1 MNIKNLIL
9 NTYKLIFIFEKTQ
22 YLNFVYLIFL
32 MLIGALLET
41 LSIGLVLPILSSIM
55 NPNLI
60 SSSNE
65 ILKFFNIGIQNYDQ
79 FSLIIYAVV
88 IFFIIYLIKNI
99 FLSYLFWKQSKFIY
113 GLMASV
119 AFRLFKIYIYKPYI
133 FHIENNSS
141 ELIRNLTSEMNL
153 FNGAVKSLTVLLTEI
168 LVLFGVIFLLL
179 YLQPAATL
187 SVSLV
192 LLIFSSLFYL
202 LIKNNIKKWGEDR
215 QFHERYR
222 IQHLQ
227 QSIGGNKE
235 IKILKNEREF
245 INQFFKHNKE
255 WGDIGQKQNFIEA
268 IPRILL
274 EIIAL
279 GMLSILIIVLIS
291 AGTVIDQLVPI
302 VAMFG
307 AAAFR
312 LIPSMNRTMGALQRL
327 IYTSPVIT
335 VIHNELINEN
345 KNADSENNNQLK
357 TKKKSFKD
365 WREIRLKNINYKYPK
380 SDNYIL
386 KNLDLIFHR
395 GQSIGIIGKSGEGKS
410 TLIDVFLNLLPLNNG
425 EILIDGN
432 KINTDLESWRNEI
445 GYVPQSIFLLDD
457 TLKKN
462 IALGVNDKDINNEK
476 LNKSIFLS
484 QLEDFVTSLAA
495 GYETNVGERGVQ
507 ISGGQSQRIG
517 IARALY
523 NDPSI
528 IVFDEATSSL
538 DINTESE
545 VMKSIDM
552 LKGDKSIILVTH
564 RLITLKNC
572 DVIYELNNGMLEKK
586 TYDQLGAD

>member
-9 NTYKLIFIFEKTQ
+9 NTYKLIFIFEKVQ
-22 YLNFVYLIFL
+22 YSNFVYLIFL

-55 NPNLI
+55 NPTLI

-65 ILKFFNIGIQNYDQ
+65 ILNFFNNSIQNYDQ

-88 IFFIIYLIKNI
+88 IFFLIYFIKNI

-141 ELIRNLTSEMNL
+141 ELIRNLTTEMNL
-153 FNGAVKSLTVLLTEI
+153 FNGAVKSLMVLLTEI
-168 LVLFGVIFLLL
+168 LVLFGIIFLLL

-192 LLIFSSLFYL
+192 LLVFSSLFYL

-245 INQFFKHNKE
+245 IYQFFKHNKE

-279 GMLSILIIVLIS
+279 GLLSILIIVLIS
-291 AGTVIDQLVPI
+291 TGTVIDQLVPI

-312 LIPSMNRTMGALQRL
+312 LIPSMNRTIGALQRL

-335 VIHNELINEN
+335 VIHNELCNEG

-357 TKKKSFKD
+357 TKKQNFKD

-410 TLIDVFLNLLPLNNG
+410 TLIDVFLNLLPLDHG

-432 KINTDLESWRNEI
+432 KINTDLQSWRNEI

-476 LNKSIFLS
+476 LNKSISLS
-484 QLEDFVTSLAA
+484 QLGDFVTSLAS

-538 DINTESE
+538 DTNTESE

-552 LKGDKSIILVTH
+552 LKGEKSLILVTH

-572 DVIYELNNGMLEKK
+572 DVIYELHNGKLEKK
-586 TYDQLGAD
+586 TYDQLGTD

>member
-1 MNIKNLIL
+1 MNIKNLII
-9 NTYKLIFIFEKTQ
+9 NTYKLIFIFEKVQ
-22 YLNFVYLIFL
+22 YSNFVYLIFL

-55 NPNLI
+55 NPTLI

-65 ILKFFNIGIQNYDQ
+65 ILNFFNNSIQNYDQ

-88 IFFIIYLIKNI
+88 IFFIIYFIKNI

-141 ELIRNLTSEMNL
+141 ELIRNLTTEMNL
-153 FNGAVKSLTVLLTEI
+153 FNGAVKSLMVLLTEI
-168 LVLFGVIFLLL
+168 LVLFGIIFLLL

-192 LLIFSSLFYL
+192 LLVFSSLFYL

-235 IKILKNEREF
+235 IKILKNESEF
-245 INQFFKHNKE
+245 IYQFFKHNKE

-279 GMLSILIIVLIS
+279 GMLSILIVVLIS

-312 LIPSMNRTMGALQRL
+312 LIPSMNRTIGALQRL

-335 VIHNELINEN
+335 VIHNELSNEG

-357 TKKKSFKD
+357 IKKKNFKD

-410 TLIDVFLNLLPLNNG
+410 TLIDVFLNLLPLDHG

-432 KINTDLESWRNEI
+432 KINTDLQSWRNEI

-476 LNKSIFLS
+476 LNKSISLS
-484 QLEDFVTSLAA
+484 QLEDFVTSLAS

-552 LKGDKSIILVTH
+552 LKGEKSLILVTH

-572 DVIYELNNGMLEKK
+572 DVIYELHNGKLEKK

>member
-9 NTYKLIFIFEKTQ
+9 NTYKLIFIFEKVQ
-22 YLNFVYLIFL
+22 YSNFVYLIFL

-55 NPNLI
+55 NPTLI

-65 ILKFFNIGIQNYDQ
+65 ILNFFNNSIQNYDQ

-88 IFFIIYLIKNI
+88 IFFLIYFIKNI

-141 ELIRNLTSEMNL
+141 ELIRNLTTEMNL
-153 FNGAVKSLTVLLTEI
+153 FNGAVKSLMVLLTEI
-168 LVLFGVIFLLL
+168 LVLFGIIFLLL

-192 LLIFSSLFYL
+192 LLVFSSLFYL

-245 INQFFKHNKE
+245 IYQFFKHNKE

-279 GMLSILIIVLIS
+279 GLLSILIIVLIS
-291 AGTVIDQLVPI
+291 TGTVIDQLVPI

-312 LIPSMNRTMGALQRL
+312 LIPSMNRTIGALQRL
-327 IYTSPVIT
+327 IYTSPVIK
-335 VIHNELINEN
+335 VIHNELCNEG

-357 TKKKSFKD
+357 TKKQNFKD

-410 TLIDVFLNLLPLNNG
+410 TLIDVFLNLLPLDHG

-432 KINTDLESWRNEI
+432 KINTDLQSWRNEI

-476 LNKSIFLS
+476 LNKSISLS
-484 QLEDFVTSLAA
+484 QLEDFVTSLAS

-538 DINTESE
+538 DTNTESE

-552 LKGDKSIILVTH
+552 LKGEKSLILVTH

-572 DVIYELNNGMLEKK
+572 DVIYELHNGKLEKK
-586 TYDQLGAD
+586 TYDQLGTD